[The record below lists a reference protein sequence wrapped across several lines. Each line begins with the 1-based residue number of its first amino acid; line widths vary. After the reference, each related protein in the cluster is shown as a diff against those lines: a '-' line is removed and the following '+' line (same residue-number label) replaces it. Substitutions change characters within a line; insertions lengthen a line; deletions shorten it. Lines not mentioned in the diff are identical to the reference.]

1 MKYYRITIS
10 DNDFWFLMDNTVKYV
25 CFCLK
30 FEPYK
35 TSELSKEEHIKEII
49 TEYLDEMHTSIDVK
63 NYILKRLNVSIVD
76 NFTVGNENSE
86 VYYIYDEGEDNYK
99 YIKQ

>member
-10 DNDFWFLMDNTVKYV
+10 DNDFWFLMDNTMAYV

-35 TSELSKEEHIKEII
+35 TSELSKEELIKEII
-49 TEYLDEMHTSIDVK
+49 TEYLNAMHTSVDAK

-76 NFTVGNENSE
+76 SITV
-86 VYYIYDEGEDNYK
+86 
-99 YIKQ
+99 

>member
-10 DNDFWFLMDNTVKYV
+10 DNDFWFLMDNITAYI

-35 TSELSKEEHIKEII
+35 DSELSKEELIKEIT
-49 TEYLDEMHTSIDVK
+49 TEYLDAMHTSVDVK
-63 NYILKRLNVSIVD
+63 NYILKRLNISIVD
-76 NFTVGNENSE
+76 NIIVENENSE
-86 VYYIYDEGEDNYK
+86 VYYVYDEGEDNYK
-99 YIKQ
+99 FIKQ

>member
-10 DNDFWFLMDNTVKYV
+10 DNDFWFLMDNTITYV

-35 TSELSKEEHIKEII
+35 TSELSKEKVIKEII
-49 TEYLDEMHTSIDVK
+49 TEYLDGMHTSIDVK

-76 NFTVGNENSE
+76 SIIVENENSE

>member
-1 MKYYRITIS
+1 MKYYRITIN
-10 DNDFWFLMDNTVKYV
+10 DNDFWFLMNNTMTYV

-35 TSELSKEEHIKEII
+35 TSELSKEELIKEII
-49 TEYLDEMHTSIDVK
+49 TEYLDGMHTSIDVK
-63 NYILKRLNVSIVD
+63 NYILKRLNVSIID

>member
-10 DNDFWFLMDNTVKYV
+10 DNDFWFLMDNTMTYV
-25 CFCLK
+25 CSCLK

-35 TSELSKEEHIKEII
+35 DSELSKEELIKEII
-49 TEYLDEMHTSIDVK
+49 TEYLNAMHTSIDVK

-76 NFTVGNENSE
+76 SITVENENSE
-86 VYYIYDEGEDNYK
+86 VYYVYDEGKDNYK